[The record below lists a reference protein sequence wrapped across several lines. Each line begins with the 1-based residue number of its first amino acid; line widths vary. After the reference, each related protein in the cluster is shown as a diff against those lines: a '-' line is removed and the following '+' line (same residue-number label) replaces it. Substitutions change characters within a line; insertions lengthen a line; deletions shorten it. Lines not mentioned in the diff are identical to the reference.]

1 MRGGRV
7 HGLRFLL
14 QVILP
19 LVLFVGV
26 WQLFERFGQ
35 DRITSVL
42 FGIGAGAIVWY
53 LSEEYRFR
61 RDERHNQGKR
71 QNR

>member
-7 HGLRFLL
+7 PGVRFLL
-14 QVILP
+14 HVVLP
-19 LVLFVGV
+19 LAVFAGV
-26 WQLFERFGQ
+26 WHFFERFGQ
-35 DRITSVL
+35 ERITSVL
-42 FGIGAGAIVWY
+42 IGIGAGAIVWY

-71 QNR
+71 QRR